1 MTKPALFPFEKAH
14 TADEIVAAI
23 DAKITTTQN
32 LHAFRTRV
40 GGAKKADRLYPATR
54 EALNIIKKLRQESR
68 DRKAFKDLLRPFS
81 QKFAE
86 GATLTQIL
94 SPVLEGY
101 RQMFLDK
108 LGLDLRPEQII
119 MMIVATDGVE
129 KLQKAGYPLIGD
141 FPTSCN

>member
-1 MTKPALFPFEKAH
+1 M
-14 TADEIVAAI
+14 
-23 DAKITTTQN
+23 
-32 LHAFRTRV
+32 
-40 GGAKKADRLYPATR
+40 
-54 EALNIIKKLRQESR
+54 
-68 DRKAFKDLLRPFS
+68 
-81 QKFAE
+81 
-86 GATLTQIL
+86 TQIL